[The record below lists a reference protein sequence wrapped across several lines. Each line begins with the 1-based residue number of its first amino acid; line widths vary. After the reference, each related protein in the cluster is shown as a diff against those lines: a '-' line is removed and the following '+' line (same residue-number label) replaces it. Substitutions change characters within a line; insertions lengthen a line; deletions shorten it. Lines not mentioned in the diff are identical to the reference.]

1 MEEPESFIEDEFE
14 QALAVREADRLTLDL
29 DGWEGPL
36 DLLLTLART
45 QKVDLARISILALV
59 EQYLAF
65 IADPKKLRLKMEADH
80 LGVAAWLVFLKS
92 SLLPPKEPGVDPS
105 PEELAMRL

>member
-1 MEEPESFIEDEFE
+1 MIDSDDEFE
-14 QALAVREADRLTLDL
+14 LETAPAASEGERLTLDL

-36 DLLLTLART
+36 DLLLTLARS

-65 IADPKKLRLKMEADH
+65 IADAK
-80 LGVAAWLVFLKS
+80 
-92 SLLPPKEPGVDPS
+92 
-105 PEELAMRL
+105 